1 MFVVSLVPGNETS
14 YWSYSSI
21 PYLSP
26 TFPWISHR
34 KLKRCC
40 CARSLQICFPNT
52 IKMCTN
58 VITFIQYP
66 SLAWRLLQ
74 TVTPSISSAPID
86 PNVSCTLL
94 GLISYKKFAIA
105 LMERDNLGFYRIEI
119 RVCRK
124 ILSTNLKQPTLLG
137 TRISW

>member
-1 MFVVSLVPGNETS
+1 MLCRLYQETKTS

-21 PYLSP
+21 PYLPP

-40 CARSLQICFPNT
+40 CTRSLQTCFPNT
-52 IKMCTN
+52 IKMCIN
-58 VITFIQYP
+58 VITFTQYL

-74 TVTPSISSAPID
+74 TVTPSVSSAPID
-86 PNVSCTLL
+86 PNVSCTFL
-94 GLISYKKFAIA
+94 GLISHKKFAIV
-105 LMERDNLGFYRIEI
+105 LMERHNLGFYRIKI

-124 ILSTNLKQPTLLG
+124 ILSTNLEQPTLLG